1 LGSAVLLMC
10 RPFLPGNKTKP
21 EGGLLMK
28 LGIISPRI
36 LIRRALSTF
45 LASTGAAL
53 VVMEGDNLRDS
64 LDEVRRSRAEML
76 IVDLC
81 GRGLESLPDFRPLGL
96 ASKVVVLMDNL
107 NKATYAHAFQL
118 GVWGCISTRQS
129 PAVFQKAIDSVARGE
144 RWMPQQA
151 IIKDKVE
158 NQEEGMEGP
167 EELTPREWE
176 VLGLMANG
184 FRNKEISARLNISEE
199 TAKSHVK
206 SIYRKLKIKG
216 RRDAMFRYFEF
227 VQRPLER
234 TSAKFEKLADRSR

>member
-1 LGSAVLLMC
+1 
-10 RPFLPGNKTKP
+10 
-21 EGGLLMK
+21 MK

-53 VVMEGDNLRDS
+53 VVMEGNDLRES
-64 LDEVRRSRAEML
+64 LEEVRRSRAEML
-76 IVDLC
+76 IVDLG
-81 GRGLESLPDFRPLGL
+81 GRGLESLPDLKPLGL
-96 ASKVVVLMDNL
+96 SSKVVALMDNL
-107 NKATYAHAFQL
+107 DKASYAQAFQL
-118 GVWGCISTRQS
+118 GIWGCISTRQS
-129 PAVFQKAIDSVARGE
+129 PTVFQKAIDSVGRGE
-144 RWMPQQA
+144 RWMPQQVFL
-151 IIKDKVE
+151 KDLVDNPEDGVE
-158 NQEEGMEGP
+158 VP

-216 RRDAMFRYFEF
+216 RRDAIFRYFEF
-227 VQRPLER
+227 IHRPLDGSKP
-234 TSAKFEKLADRSR
+234 TA